1 MGSGRVTFSLNGS
14 GQVTS
19 VSVGGR
25 TGVASLDAELAA
37 MVRRA
42 NPFPKPPNGQSMT
55 FSVPVSFRMQ

>member
-1 MGSGRVTFSLNGS
+1 MTFSLNGS

-42 NPFPKPPNGQSMT
+42 NPFPKPPIGQSMT